1 MELYDINQIEALLKR
16 HGFHFSKA
24 LGQNFLTDPDVCP
37 AMAEVAIPDD
47 SYGVLE
53 IGPGIGVLTV
63 ELAKRAAKVVSVEL
77 DERLLPIL
85 EETLAPFANVKV
97 VPGDILK
104 LDLHQLLAEEFGNRP
119 VVVCANLP
127 YYITSPIITHLLQEQ
142 LPIRSLTVMV
152 QAEAAERLCAEMGT
166 REAGAITAAIRYYA
180 QPERLFVVPKE
191 SFVPSPK
198 VTSEVIRLTLLPEP
212 PVQLDNE
219 QAFFRMVKAGFTQR
233 RKTILNSFSSCLHLS
248 KEELRSVLAEL
259 NIPETARIEQLS
271 LDDLIRIYQHTNSST

>member
-24 LGQNFLTDPDVCP
+24 LGQNFLTDPEVCP
-37 AMAEVAIPDD
+37 AMAEAAIPDD

-180 QPERLFVVPKE
+180 QPERLFTVPKE

-212 PVQLDNE
+212 PAQLDNE

-259 NIPETARIEQLS
+259 NIPETARIEQLT
-271 LDDLIRIYQHTNSST
+271 LEDLIRIYQHTNSTT

>member
-24 LGQNFLTDPDVCP
+24 LGQNFLTDPEVCP
-37 AMAEVAIPDD
+37 AMAEAAIPDD

-180 QPERLFVVPKE
+180 QPERLFTVPKE

-212 PVQLDNE
+212 PAQLDNE
-219 QAFFRMVKAGFTQR
+219 PAFFRMVKAGFTQR

-259 NIPETARIEQLS
+259 NIPETARIEQLT
-271 LDDLIRIYQHTNSST
+271 LDDLIRIYQHTSSST

>member
-24 LGQNFLTDPDVCP
+24 LGQNFLIDPDVCP
-37 AMAEVAIPDD
+37 AMAEAAIPDD

-180 QPERLFVVPKE
+180 QPERLFTVPKE

-212 PVQLDNE
+212 PVKLDNE

-233 RKTILNSFSSCLHLS
+233 RKTILNSFSACLHLS

-259 NIPETARIEQLS
+259 NIPETARIEQLT
-271 LDDLIRIYQHTNSST
+271 LEDLIRIYQHTK

>member
-24 LGQNFLTDPDVCP
+24 LGQNFLIDPDVCP
-37 AMAEVAIPDD
+37 AMAEAAIPDD

-104 LDLHQLLAEEFGNRP
+104 LNLHQLLAEEFGNRP

-180 QPERLFVVPKE
+180 QPERLFTVPKE

-212 PVQLDNE
+212 PVKLDNE

-233 RKTILNSFSSCLHLS
+233 RKTILNSFSACLHLS

-259 NIPETARIEQLS
+259 NIPETARIEQLT
-271 LDDLIRIYQHTNSST
+271 LEDLIRIYQHTK

>member
-24 LGQNFLTDPDVCP
+24 LGQNFLTDPEVCP
-37 AMAEVAIPDD
+37 AMAEAAIPDD

-180 QPERLFVVPKE
+180 QPERLFTVPKE

-212 PVQLDNE
+212 PAQLDNE

-259 NIPETARIEQLS
+259 NIPETARIEQLT
-271 LDDLIRIYQHTNSST
+271 LDDLIRIYQHTNSTT

>member
-24 LGQNFLTDPDVCP
+24 LGQNFLTDPEVCP
-37 AMAEVAIPDD
+37 AMAEAAIPDD

-180 QPERLFVVPKE
+180 QPERLFTVPKE

-259 NIPETARIEQLS
+259 NIPETARIEQLT

>member
-24 LGQNFLTDPDVCP
+24 LGQNFLTDPEVCP
-37 AMAEVAIPDD
+37 AMAEAAIPDD

-180 QPERLFVVPKE
+180 QPERLFTVPKE

-212 PVQLDNE
+212 PAQLDNE

-259 NIPETARIEQLS
+259 NIPETARIEQLT

>member
-24 LGQNFLTDPDVCP
+24 LGQNFLTDPEVCP
-37 AMAEVAIPDD
+37 AMAEAAIPDD

-180 QPERLFVVPKE
+180 QPERLFTVPKE

-212 PVQLDNE
+212 PAQLDNE

-233 RKTILNSFSSCLHLS
+233 RKTILNSFSSCLQLS

-259 NIPETARIEQLS
+259 NIPETARIEQLT
-271 LDDLIRIYQHTNSST
+271 LEDLIRIYQHTNSST

>member
-24 LGQNFLTDPDVCP
+24 LGQNFLTDPEVCP
-37 AMAEVAIPDD
+37 AMAEAAIPDD

-180 QPERLFVVPKE
+180 QPERLFTVPKE

-212 PVQLDNE
+212 PAKLDNE

-259 NIPETARIEQLS
+259 NIPETARIEQLT
-271 LDDLIRIYQHTNSST
+271 LDDLIRIYQHTNSTT

>member
-24 LGQNFLTDPDVCP
+24 LGQNFLIDPDVCP
-37 AMAEVAIPDD
+37 AMAEAAIPDD

-104 LDLHQLLAEEFGNRP
+104 LNLHQLLAEEFGNRP

-180 QPERLFVVPKE
+180 QPERLFTVPKE

-212 PVQLDNE
+212 PVKLDNE

-233 RKTILNSFSSCLHLS
+233 RKTILNSFSACLHLS

-271 LDDLIRIYQHTNSST
+271 LDDLIRIYQHTK

>member
-24 LGQNFLTDPDVCP
+24 LGQNFLIDPDVCP
-37 AMAEVAIPDD
+37 AMAEAAIPDD

-180 QPERLFVVPKE
+180 QPERLFTVPKE

-233 RKTILNSFSSCLHLS
+233 RKTILNSFSACLQLS

-259 NIPETARIEQLS
+259 NIPETARIEQLT
-271 LDDLIRIYQHTNSST
+271 LEDLIRIYQHTK

>member
-24 LGQNFLTDPDVCP
+24 LGQNFLIDPDVCP
-37 AMAEVAIPDD
+37 AMAEAAIPDD

-180 QPERLFVVPKE
+180 QPERLFTVPKE

-233 RKTILNSFSSCLHLS
+233 RKTILNSFSACLHLS

-259 NIPETARIEQLS
+259 NIPETARIEQLT
-271 LDDLIRIYQHTNSST
+271 LEDLIRIYQHTK

>member
-24 LGQNFLTDPDVCP
+24 LGQNFLTDPEVCP
-37 AMAEVAIPDD
+37 AMAEAAIPDD

-85 EETLAPFANVKV
+85 EETLVPFANVKV

-142 LPIRSLTVMV
+142 LPIQSLTVMV

-180 QPERLFVVPKE
+180 QPERLFTVPKE

-212 PVQLDNE
+212 PAQLDNE

-259 NIPETARIEQLS
+259 NIPETARIEQLT
-271 LDDLIRIYQHTNSST
+271 LEDLIRIYQHTNSST

>member
-24 LGQNFLTDPDVCP
+24 LGQNFLTDPEVCP
-37 AMAEVAIPDD
+37 AMAEAAIPDD

-180 QPERLFVVPKE
+180 QPERLFTVPKE

-212 PVQLDNE
+212 PAQLDNE

-248 KEELRSVLAEL
+248 KEELRSALAEL
-259 NIPETARIEQLS
+259 NIPETARIEQLT

>member
-24 LGQNFLTDPDVCP
+24 LGQNFLIDPDVCP
-37 AMAEVAIPDD
+37 AMAETAIPDD

-180 QPERLFVVPKE
+180 QPERLFTVPKE

-212 PVQLDNE
+212 PVKLDNE

-233 RKTILNSFSSCLHLS
+233 RKTILNSFSACLHLS

-259 NIPETARIEQLS
+259 NIPETARIEQLT
-271 LDDLIRIYQHTNSST
+271 LEDLIRIYQHTK

>member
-24 LGQNFLTDPDVCP
+24 LGQNFLTDPEVCP
-37 AMAEVAIPDD
+37 AMAEAAIPDD

-85 EETLAPFANVKV
+85 EETLAPFTNVKV

-166 REAGAITAAIRYYA
+166 REAGAITAAIRYYT
-180 QPERLFVVPKE
+180 QPEHLFVVPKE

-212 PVQLDNE
+212 PAQLDNE

-259 NIPETARIEQLS
+259 NIPETARIEQLT
-271 LDDLIRIYQHTNSST
+271 LEDLIRIYQHTNSST

>member
-24 LGQNFLTDPDVCP
+24 LGQNFLTDPEVCP
-37 AMAEVAIPDD
+37 AMAEAAIPDD

-180 QPERLFVVPKE
+180 QPERLFTVPKE

-212 PVQLDNE
+212 PAQLDNE

-259 NIPETARIEQLS
+259 NIPETARIEQLT
-271 LDDLIRIYQHTNSST
+271 LEDLIRIYQHTNSST

>member
-24 LGQNFLTDPDVCP
+24 LGQNFLTDPEVCP
-37 AMAEVAIPDD
+37 AMAEAAIPDD

-180 QPERLFVVPKE
+180 QPEHLFVVPKE

-212 PVQLDNE
+212 PAQLDNE

-259 NIPETARIEQLS
+259 NIPETARIEQLT
-271 LDDLIRIYQHTNSST
+271 LEDLIRIYQHTNSST